1 MANKLN
7 TSIRN
12 EIESIIPLRNTIT
25 IPTVDSVAADQQA
38 RYRADGLSYISNNES
53 IIPRDGAGNI
63 VMAESS
69 SMNPLLIID
78 TVTEQITT
86 KSALRI
92 LDTGFQYYKFPAT
105 IRPISNIEDLDVSIS
120 IDSDIDFIFAR
131 YKPSEDV
138 QLSLA
143 TSYDVLP
150 MNEVVEGSLQKV
162 SNSYFITK
170 EIKNSGKDLL
180 FRIKLQRRYD
190 TPTEGGVGTSFFSII
205 KSGPNFDTNTRWDEF
220 AGGVINQYEVK
231 NEVYERIIL
240 NSEFQIG
247 DTFSL
252 GATAGQASNDTFH
265 TVNADQSY
273 WVITDAS
280 KNVDLWN
287 QEI

>member
-1 MANKLN
+1 MKNPIDNISL
-7 TSIRN
+7 
-12 EIESIIPLRNTIT
+12 E
-25 IPTVDSVAADQQA
+25 QQSK
-38 RYRADGLSYISNNES
+38 YRINGLTYISNNES
-53 IIPRDGAGNI
+53 IVKRDSAGNI
-63 VMAESS
+63 ILAD
-69 SMNPLLIID
+69 NALLIID
-78 TVTEQITT
+78 PVTEQITT
-86 KSALRI
+86 KSALRV
-92 LDTGFQYYKFPAT
+92 LDTRFQYYKFPAT
-105 IRPISNIEDLDVSIS
+105 ILTTNELDDLDVSIS

-190 TPTEGGVGTSFFSII
+190 RPTNGDGTSFFSII